1 MRFHQPLSHPWGSGR
16 RWACAK
22 DGGHTGQGD
31 RDPQGR
37 AGTGRSQ
44 ETKGRRGEPQRPQAG
59 CDCRLRARSC
69 LNNRVNLCAS
79 RGGSP

>member
-1 MRFHQPLSHPWGSGR
+1 MRFCQPLSHPWGSGR

-22 DGGHTGQGD
+22 DGRHAGHGD
-31 RDPQGR
+31 RDPQGG

-44 ETKGRRGEPQRPQAG
+44 ETKGRRGEPQCPQTG
-59 CDCRLRARSC
+59 CDCRLRAQGC
-69 LNNRVNLCAS
+69 LNNHVNLCAS